1 MTDFAIIKKD
11 TKTIENIIVLEKEN
25 YAEFSKNFPD
35 SYIIELEENDITS
48 EDLYKQIENNY
59 VFIENGKI
67 RVLRRHLRDKTQEE
81 IKELNNNIIT
91 EKLENLRTLRKEKLE
106 TLDYKYQ
113 TVDSNLENLTS
124 GEVKKLKKEI
134 ELEKQ
139 RLRDLPE
146 TINFPDDLNELI
158 KFKINV

>member
-25 YAEFSKNFPD
+25 HAEFSKNFPEH
-35 SYIIELEENDITS
+35 YIIEIEDTKVNSD
-48 EDLYKQIENNY
+48 DLYKKVESNY
-59 VFIENGKI
+59 MFIENGVI
-67 RVLRRHLRDKTQEE
+67 RILKGHLRDKTEEE
-81 IKELNNNIIT
+81 IERDRNNII
-91 EKLENLRTLRKEKLE
+91 ENKKNIIRTLRKEKLE

-113 TVDSNLENLTS
+113 TVDSNLNNLTS

-146 TINFPDDLNELI
+146 TIKFPDDLNELI

>member
-25 YAEFSKNFPD
+25 HAEFSKNFPD
-35 SYIIELEENDITS
+35 SYIIEIEENDITS

-59 VFIENGKI
+59 VFIENGII
-67 RVLRRHLRDKTQEE
+67 RVFKRHLRDKTQEE

-91 EKLENLRTLRKEKLE
+91 KKLENLRILRKEKLE

-113 TVDSNLENLTS
+113 TLDSNLENLTS

-146 TINFPDDLNELI
+146 TIKFPDDLNELM